1 MKQSKESLEI
11 GLIRARALED
21 LANTSDDEIRNEYRE
36 AGQDLAA
43 VAKQTQNKLREVV
56 AASMRAKLASAKAAS
71 KASAASQPVNP
82 VRPAM
87 ERLKQLVAEAFQRE
101 PKIAMAFRDGKK
113 QTDEDLAT
121 VYDDLVRMGVVK
133 PEHHGR

>member
-21 LANTSDDEIRNEYRE
+21 LENTSDDEIRNEYRE
-36 AGQDLAA
+36 AGQDLVA
-43 VAKQTQNKLREVV
+43 VATRTHDKLRDVV

-71 KASAASQPVNP
+71 KASAASQTTNP

>member
-43 VAKQTQNKLREVV
+43 VAKKTHDKLRDVV

-71 KASAASQPVNP
+71 KASAASQPINP
-82 VRPAM
+82 VRPTM